1 MLACRNLPAPQVYAA
16 LLVPAVTFGLPL
28 LGLRRAGPKVRCAT
42 VGLRPCAAGAN
53 RPGAAGRR
61 CHGARKQASK
71 ALPPP
76 LQSSLPRCNTRF
88 HSTSHFCVPCLQAG
102 ESSQSTG
109 SAPLSSKKK
118 KGKAGKH

>member
-1 MLACRNLPAPQVYAA
+1 MYAA

-28 LGLRRAGPKVRCAT
+28 LGLRRAGPKVRCVTWAAA
-42 VGLRPCAAGAN
+42 VCCRPWCCKEAVSWGT
-53 RPGAAGRR
+53 
-61 CHGARKQASK
+61 QASQK
-71 ALPPP
+71 SFALHACTAQWPWRSLR
-76 LQSSLPRCNTRF
+76 LQT
-88 HSTSHFCVPCLQAG
+88 TSHSSFPCMQAG